1 MRVAI
6 TGASGLVGTAMVTA
20 LKSDGHRAVRLVR
33 PGGTALADDVRWDPG
48 ADELG
53 AAALEGCDAI
63 VNLAGASIGEGRW
76 SETRKKIL
84 RDSRIHSTRVL
95 VSGLVKLTRRPRVLV
110 SASAVGYYG
119 DRGDEILS
127 EASGPGNDFLAQLAS
142 EWEAEAQKAE
152 ACGIRAVILRFG
164 VILSAEGGALPR
176 MLTPFR
182 MGVGGRLGS
191 GKQWMSWLT
200 LGEAVDLIRH
210 AIENDNLRG
219 PVNAVSPNAIRN
231 AEFTRILAHVLHRP
245 ALFPAPAF
253 ALRLTLGEMADA
265 LLLSSQRAA
274 PRKLEAEGYSF
285 RNADLEGAL
294 RLVLGR

>member
-6 TGASGLVGTAMVTA
+6 TGASGLVGTALVTA
-20 LKSDGHRAVRLVR
+20 LKSDGHKAVRLVR
-33 PGGTALADDVRWDPG
+33 PGGTALADDVRWNP
-48 ADELG
+48 AEDELG

-95 VSGLVKLTRRPRVLV
+95 VSGLVKLPRRPRVLV

-119 DRGDEILS
+119 HRGDEILS
-127 EASGPGNDFLAQLAS
+127 EASGPGNDFLAQLAT

-152 ACGIRAVILRFG
+152 ACGIRTVILRFG

-182 MGVGGRLGS
+182 MGVGGQLGS
-191 GKQWMSWLT
+191 GKQWMPWLT

-210 AIENDNLRG
+210 AIENENLRG
-219 PVNAVSPNAIRN
+219 PVNAVSPNAVRN
-231 AEFTRILAHVLHRP
+231 ADFTRVLAQVLHRP
-245 ALFPAPAF
+245 ALCPAPAF
-253 ALRLTLGEMADA
+253 ALRLLLGEMADA

-285 RNADLEGAL
+285 RHADLEGAL